1 MVRAIM
7 EKVEYMQYKM
17 DNVSREM
24 ETIRIKIKS

>member
-7 EKVEYMQYKM
+7 QKVEYMQYKM

-24 ETIRIKIKS
+24 ETIRIKIES

>member
-7 EKVEYMQYKM
+7 QKVEYMQYKM